1 MKTYS
6 VTYNYATSYE
16 AVVKA
21 RNVEEAKK
29 KVLEV
34 VGDDVEIE
42 AAWEVKPREK

>member
-6 VTYNYATSYE
+6 VTYNTTTSYE

-21 RNVEEAKK
+21 KSKKEAEA

-34 VGDDVEIE
+34 IGDPVEIE
-42 AAWEVKPREK
+42 ATREINS